1 MSLYKFI
8 IDPINKQK
16 YSYNSLEYKEIL
28 KKYIHAYKLGGN
40 NNKNELKQFLLEI
53 NETDKKRQKNALNKR
68 KKRKFKNKKFKLQK

>member
-28 KKYIHAYKLGGN
+28 KKYIHTYKLGGN
-40 NNKNELKQFLLEI
+40 NKNELTNFLLEI
-53 NETDKKRQKNALNKR
+53 KETDKKRQKNALNKR
-68 KKRKFKNKKFKLQK
+68 KKRIFKNKKFKLQK